1 MVALFNLP
9 VNDHYKPI
17 AGYGVIGNTKT
28 AALVGYDGSI
38 DWCCFPRFDSPSVFA
53 ALLDWRKGGRW
64 CIQPSIAATSM
75 QNYVTDTNIL
85 RTEFES
91 EAGKVSLTDFMP
103 CSKSDGV
110 WSALPEIHRQAECT
124 KGRMAMR
131 LIFEPVFDYGALRPK
146 LLRTAK
152 GISMRQGRYDMALS
166 YSDQFPVGE
175 STLETEF
182 HLEKGDR
189 KTFVLS
195 FGEAVPRRVAEY
207 RTEVQREKTAK
218 FWTDW
223 VATLRYGG
231 RWRDEVVRSA
241 LALKLMTYSPT
252 GAMVAAVTTSLP
264 EAVGGTRNWDYR
276 YSWIRDSAS
285 SLRAF
290 NLIGSSSEAES
301 YLRWLIDNNPALE
314 VDLRLMYDVLGGTD
328 LRESRLD
335 HLEGYKGSRPVRVGN
350 AASQQ
355 LQFDTYGYML
365 DSLYFSTQHGKSVSE
380 DTYFRFVK
388 PLADF
393 ITDTWQKPSHGIWEM
408 RGVRRHYVYMKAW
421 SYAGLDRAIKI
432 ARATGHEEDIPAWA
446 AARKKIKVE
455 VLKKGWN
462 RRRRSFVMHYGTTE
476 LDSANL
482 MLPLMGFIRADDERM
497 KSTIEAIQRE
507 LAFGAFV
514 YRTKSHRRE
523 HRKEGAFL
531 LCSFW
536 LVSCLAMLGRTD
548 EAMRNFGELLGHS
561 NHLRLFAEEIDPE
574 SGEALGNFPQ
584 AYSHLG
590 VIIAATALDSSLDGS
605 SGRDGTSSL

>member
-1 MVALFNLP
+1 MCALFSLP
-9 VNDHYKPI
+9 VNEHYKPI

-53 ALLDWRKGGRW
+53 AILDWKKGGRW
-64 CIQPSIAATSM
+64 CIEPSTAATSM
-75 QNYVTDTNIL
+75 QNYIAGTNIL
-85 RTEFES
+85 RTSFES
-91 EAGKVSLTDFMP
+91 ESGKVTLTDFMP
-103 CSKSDGV
+103 CSGSDSN
-110 WSALPEIHRQAECT
+110 WSALPEIHRQLECT
-124 KGRMAMR
+124 EGKMAMR
-131 LIFEPVFDYGALRPK
+131 FTFEPSFDYGTLRPK
-146 LLRTAK
+146 LMKTGN

-166 YSDQFPVGE
+166 YADQFPLGE
-175 STLETEF
+175 YALVTDFRLA
-182 HLEKGDR
+182 KGDK

-207 RTEVQREKTAK
+207 RTESQQEKTAK

-223 VATLRYGG
+223 VATLRYDGK
-231 RWRDEVVRSA
+231 WREEVVRSA

-264 EAVGGTRNWDYR
+264 EALGGTRNWDYR

-301 YLRWLIDNNPALE
+301 YLRWLIENNPALE
-314 VDLRLMYDVLGGTD
+314 ADLRLMYDVNGGTD

-335 HLEGYKGSRPVRVGN
+335 HLEGYKGSRPVRIGN

-355 LQFDTYGYML
+355 LQVDTYGYML
-365 DSLYFSTQHGKSVSE
+365 DSLYFSTQHGKSVS
-380 DTYFRFVK
+380 DDMYFRFVK
-388 PLADF
+388 PLADY
-393 ITDTWQKPSHGIWEM
+393 ITDTWRKPSHGIWEM
-408 RGVRRHYVYMKAW
+408 RGTKRHFVYMKAW

-432 ARATGHEEDIPAWA
+432 ARVTGHQDDIHRWA
-446 AARKKIKVE
+446 TTRKKIKAE
-455 VLKKGWN
+455 VLRKGWN
-462 RRRRSFVMHYGTTE
+462 KRKNSFVMHYGSSE

-497 KSTIEAIQRE
+497 KSTIEAIQKE
-507 LAFGAFV
+507 LAYGAFV
-514 YRTKSHRRE
+514 YRTKSHRRK

-548 EAMRNFGELLGHS
+548 EATRNFSELLGHA
-561 NHLRLFAEEIDPE
+561 NHLGLLAEETDPE

-590 VIIAATALDSSLDGS
+590 VIVAATELDNALGS
-605 SGRDGTSSL
+605 A